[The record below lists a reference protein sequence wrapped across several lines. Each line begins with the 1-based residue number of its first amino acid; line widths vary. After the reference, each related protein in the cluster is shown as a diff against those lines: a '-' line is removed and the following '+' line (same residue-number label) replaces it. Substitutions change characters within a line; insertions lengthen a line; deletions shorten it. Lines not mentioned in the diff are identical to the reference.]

1 MWKLLLGERM
11 TFLLL
16 KKIEFGG
23 IEQEKEGMAVF
34 YLNG

>member
-1 MWKLLLGERM
+1 MWKLLLGRRK

-23 IEQEKEGMAVF
+23 IEQEKEGWLYF
-34 YLNG
+34 NE